1 MKKGVVMWGAVLAA
15 VWGAYLPA
23 QEVQVK
29 TAHYEVVSDMGDGEA
44 LSKELES
51 RFTVYHRLF
60 RFDPASASF
69 PLRVRSFRDRD
80 AYDNYISARL
90 GGPRP
95 GAVYLHYNQAER
107 RELVINRGGAD
118 EWRMLP
124 YQVFIQ
130 YLRAFIP
137 NPPSWMREG
146 FAIYFSTLV
155 FSETGEIK
163 YEENLSWLETVKRLG
178 PPGPREILLADKRG
192 PGGGP
197 GGIQSIGQSNFQSL
211 SWSLVS
217 FFLSSG
223 MQDYF
228 RAVTESFMV
237 LSPAATAEENSEAVM
252 ARISLFS
259 GMEDLERDYRNYISS
274 RKTFAELIGEGQ
286 KAYAGRDLPAA
297 ELAFLEA
304 MDQKPAHH
312 APYYYLGLLSYE
324 EGNYDMAESY
334 YLSAANYGADRAL
347 VLYALGVNAA
357 SAGKKKEA
365 VDYLRQAAA
374 ASPDRYREKAESLI
388 AKLR

>member
-1 MKKGVVMWGAVLAA
+1 MKKGVVLWGAVLAA
-15 VWGAYLPA
+15 VWGARLPA
-23 QEVQVK
+23 QELRVT
-29 TAHYEVVSDMGDGEA
+29 TAHYEVTADMGDGET
-44 LSKELES
+44 LSKELEG
-51 RFTVYHRLF
+51 RFAVYHRLF
-60 RFDPASASF
+60 RFDPARAAL
-69 PLRVRSFRDRD
+69 PLRVRSFRDRE
-80 AYDNYISARL
+80 AYDRYISARL

-118 EWRMLP
+118 EWRTLP

-146 FAIYFSTLV
+146 FAIYFSTLA
-155 FSETGEIK
+155 FSEAGEIT
-163 YEENLSWLETVKRLG
+163 YEENLSWLETVKNAG
-178 PPGPREILLADKRG
+178 AVSPEAIMLADKRV
-192 PGGGP
+192 PGGGL
-197 GGIQSIGQSNFQSL
+197 GGSLGVGQGNFQSL

-217 FFLSSG
+217 FFLNSG
-223 MQDYF
+223 MRDYF

-237 LSPAATAEENSEAVM
+237 LSPAAAAEENSEAVM
-252 ARISLFS
+252 ARISLFV
-259 GMEDLERDYRNYISS
+259 GMEDLERDYRNYIAS

-286 KAYAGRDLPAA
+286 RAYAGGDLPAA

-304 MDQKPAHH
+304 LAQKPAHH

-334 YLSAANYGADRAL
+334 YLSAADYGADRAL
-347 VLYALGVNAA
+347 VFYALGVNAA
-357 SAGKKKEA
+357 SAGRKKEA